1 MHKLVCMCLQNA
13 VEATEKAKMFEEQ
26 VKKQMAE
33 IKTLSE
39 NYNSER
45 ILRKKYYNLIEDM
58 KGKIRVYCR
67 VRPLSG
73 SEKARVGWRW
83 RLYHVLHFNFTKYA
97 E

>member
-26 VKKQMAE
+26 VKKQVAE

-73 SEKARVGWRW
+73 SEKARVG
-83 RLYHVLHFNFTKYA
+83 
-97 E
+97 